1 VSQYD
6 TYNTRRG
13 KADEHVSILVKMLI
27 WLGIGSLVV
36 MLAMLV
42 PMVMQYAGR

>member
-1 VSQYD
+1 MSQHD
-6 TYNTRRG
+6 TYSSRRV
-13 KADEHVSILVKMLI
+13 KEEERVSILVKMLI